1 MKKKNILITGV
12 AGFIG
17 FHVAKKLL
25 NDKNNNIIGI
35 DSLNKYYSPK
45 LKIARLN
52 ILKKKLNFSFKKINI
67 VHYQKLQNLFKK
79 NKFEKVINLAAQAG
93 VRYSLKKPRTYIRS
107 NIIGFFNIIDLSKDY
122 KIKHLIYASSSSVY
136 GANKN
141 LPFPENSPANHPIQL
156 YAATKLSNES
166 MAHAYSS
173 LYKLPT
179 SGIRFFS
186 VYGPWG
192 RPDQA
197 LFIFTKK
204 ILNNQKLKLFNYG
217 NHTRDFT
224 YIDDLVEGIVK
235 ISKKV
240 PQMSNNK
247 NYKKLN
253 QDTSV
258 YPYEIYN
265 LGSGK
270 TVKLK
275 QYLSLIEKFLRK
287 KAKIDYLPLQKGDV
301 INVSC
306 SISKAKKLLGYN
318 PKTQVAKGIFKFVE
332 WYLQFFH
339 KK

>member
-1 MKKKNILITGV
+1 MKKNNILITGV

-25 NDKNNNIIGI
+25 QNNKISIVGI
-35 DSLNKYYSPK
+35 DNLNRYYSPRLK
-45 LKIARLN
+45 LSRLKI
-52 ILKKKLNFSFKKINI
+52 LKQYPNFFFKKMNI
-67 VHYQKLQNLFKK
+67 VNYGQLKNLFKK

-122 KIKHLIYASSSSVY
+122 KVKHLIYASSSSVY

-156 YAATKLSNES
+156 YAATKLSNET

-179 SGIRFFS
+179 TGVRFFS

-204 ILNNQKLKLFNYG
+204 ILNNQKIRLFNYG
-217 NHTRDFT
+217 NHSRDFT
-224 YIDDLVEGIVK
+224 YIDDLVEGILK
-235 ISKKV
+235 ILKKI
-240 PQMSNNK
+240 PQTTYNK
-247 NYKKLN
+247 SYKKLT

-275 QYLSLIEKFLRK
+275 KYLSLIEKFLGK
-287 KAKIDYLPLQKGDV
+287 KAKINYLSLQKGDV

-306 SISKAKKLLGYN
+306 DISKAKKLLGYN
-318 PKTQVAKGIFKFVE
+318 PKTQVTKGIFKFVE

>member
-67 VHYQKLQNLFKK
+67 VHYRKLQNLFKK

-141 LPFPENSPANHPIQL
+141 LPFPENS
-156 YAATKLSNES
+156 
-166 MAHAYSS
+166 
-173 LYKLPT
+173 
-179 SGIRFFS
+179 
-186 VYGPWG
+186 
-192 RPDQA
+192 
-197 LFIFTKK
+197 
-204 ILNNQKLKLFNYG
+204 
-217 NHTRDFT
+217 
-224 YIDDLVEGIVK
+224 
-235 ISKKV
+235 
-240 PQMSNNK
+240 
-247 NYKKLN
+247 
-253 QDTSV
+253 
-258 YPYEIYN
+258 
-265 LGSGK
+265 LGC
-270 TVKLK
+270 
-275 QYLSLIEKFLRK
+275 IH
-287 KAKIDYLPLQKGDV
+287 
-301 INVSC
+301 
-306 SISKAKKLLGYN
+306 
-318 PKTQVAKGIFKFVE
+318 
-332 WYLQFFH
+332 FH
-339 KK
+339 